1 MVDDKDMHAQDNDI
15 ARPHQQTAHRSADW
29 AFKCYVLFSFLV
41 MYLIGTGLIVISWVA
56 TEHGTVALVGQL
68 YFTGGMVSIALSVI
82 GGVLVDR
89 HSRRTMILRSQS
101 LRVIAAF
108 ILLAGLQD
116 KTWLTFCLFSFTI
129 ISAAG
134 PALSVGAM
142 GGAFQSFFPSDRRM
156 NVVLRLSIVGQVG
169 FIFGTGT
176 AGTILHI
183 WGETAC
189 MLIFIATSIALLCLG
204 EYFTRGMSLPPER
217 KRRSFTDDWRDG
229 LKYTFDSPH
238 IGLPIIGVSLLFSV
252 AQMTNTLVPGFVRET
267 LHAGSDVFG
276 VLEAAWSAGGGLV
289 LLMSASLQRRA
300 WKSGIEFLLLA
311 LLGAAMIGF
320 ALSKWVPLSFVLY
333 AVMGGLFCLSRSLC
347 NGRLLTLTD
356 PAQIGRTQ
364 ALSSMLTSTI
374 GMTMYM
380 LPTFVR
386 TDDIGRYYQ
395 IWGVAIIVLG
405 LCLAALSIRLSSRV
419 HSRPGS
425 VRTTRQGSA
434 SPTMR
439 GR

>member
-1 MVDDKDMHAQDNDI
+1 MHAQDNDI
-15 ARPHQQTAHRSADW
+15 ARSHHDTSHRGVDW
-29 AFKCYVLFSFLV
+29 AFKCYVLFSFLA

-68 YFTGGMVSIALSVI
+68 YFIGGIVGIALSAI

-101 LRVIAAF
+101 LRIVAAL

-142 GGAFQSFFPSDRRM
+142 GGAFQSFFPTDKRM

-176 AGTILHI
+176 AGTILHF
-183 WGETAC
+183 WGETSC
-189 MLIFIATSIALLCLG
+189 MLIFIATSVALLCLG

-217 KRRSFTDDWRDG
+217 KRTRFTDDWRDG
-229 LKYTFDSPH
+229 LKYTLGSPH
-238 IGLPIIGVSLLFSV
+238 ISMPIIGVSLLFSV

-276 VLEAAWSAGGGLV
+276 LLEAAWSAGGGLV
-289 LLMSASLQRRA
+289 LLMSASLQRRS
-300 WKSGIEFLLLA
+300 WKNGIEFLLLA

-320 ALSKWVPLSFVLY
+320 ALSQWVPLSFVLY

-347 NGRLLTLTD
+347 SGRLLTLTA
-356 PAQIGRTQ
+356 PEQIGRTQ

-380 LPTFVR
+380 LPTFLR
-386 TDDIGRYYQ
+386 ADDIGYYYKV
-395 IWGVAIIVLG
+395 WGGAIIVLG
-405 LCLAALSIRLSSRV
+405 LSLAVLAVRLSSRAQP
-419 HSRPGS
+419 RPGRM
-425 VRTTRQGSA
+425 RTTTRGSA
-434 SPTMR
+434 SPTIR
-439 GR
+439 GS